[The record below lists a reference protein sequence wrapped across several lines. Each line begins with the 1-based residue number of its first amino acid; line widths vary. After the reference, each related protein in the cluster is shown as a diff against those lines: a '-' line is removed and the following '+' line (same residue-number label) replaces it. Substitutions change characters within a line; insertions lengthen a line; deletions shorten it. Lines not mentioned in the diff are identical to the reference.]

1 MSAFLFTIEMC
12 IMPIALKVKGGD
24 IRKPFVG

>member
-12 IMPIALKVKGGD
+12 MPFALKVKGGD